1 MTTEPVPPETS
12 VPEETEQTRARYG
25 WTSLLLAVVFGLLYA
40 YVLWSAIGNLINL
53 PKEFGSVT
61 PWWLLIVDVAV
72 PVVAF
77 AAAWFVG
84 RRASFGAR
92 ALFFLI
98 GFAVVA
104 CSTVGSIAYVQ
115 SHFGLF

>member
-1 MTTEPVPPETS
+1 MTTEPVPQKPEATP
-12 VPEETEQTRARYG
+12 VRYG
-25 WTSLLLAVVFGLLYA
+25 WTSLVLAVVFGLLYA
-40 YVLWSAIGNLINL
+40 YVLWNAIGNLINL

-61 PWWLLIVDVAV
+61 PWWLLILDIAV
-72 PVVAF
+72 PVIAF
-77 AAAWFVG
+77 AAALFIG

-92 ALFFLI
+92 TLFFLI

-115 SHFGLF
+115 SHFGIF